1 MIKSKFIKP
10 KDKYPPDTFAHIP
23 NIAMLNSIENQLYK
37 IYAKDHA
44 PKNYFSYQ
52 NENISKPNQ
61 NETGGL
67 ASIFQIRLNARL
79 KLIVN
84 VD

>member
-1 MIKSKFIKP
+1 MGQRGDGDFIDLLNYVIITWLNDSDASLIKSKFIKP

-37 IYAKDHA
+37 IYAKDNA

-52 NENISKPNQ
+52 DWEYIK
-61 NETGGL
+61 T
-67 ASIFQIRLNARL
+67 
-79 KLIVN
+79 
-84 VD
+84 